1 MKPCRHTDHVEG
13 CRLCWL
19 ARYDAVY
26 REQWGILGAP
36 EPVPAGS
43 PFKPTGLKPSRPPC
57 VHLGDPL
64 TGNERQVAGLPH
76 LRAWRRCGLGHG
88 EMPGVVCT
96 CFAAPKGCKGCPDY
110 TADGG

>member
-1 MKPCRHTDHVEG
+1 MTASERARGTAAYR
-13 CRLCWL
+13 RLV
-19 ARYDAVY
+19 AR
-26 REQWGILGAP
+26 LGSG
-36 EPVPAGS
+36 EPPPPTRPA
-43 PFKPTGLKPSRPPC
+43 C

-110 TADGG
+110 EVEVL

>member
-1 MKPCRHTDHVEG
+1 MKSCRHADHVEG

-36 EPVPAGS
+36 EPVPTGS
-43 PFKPTGLKPSRPPC
+43 PFRPTGLRPARPAC

-64 TGNERQVAGLPH
+64 TGQEREALGLDH
-76 LRAWRRCGLGHG
+76 RRSWRACGAGHG
-88 EMPGVVCT
+88 AVCT
-96 CFAAPKGCKGCPDY
+96 CVPFPQGCRGCPDY
-110 TADGG
+110 EAEAL